1 MSKTTQPWYS
11 IRSRASTSL
20 GGQPA
25 IKAAEVL
32 IYGDIGESWSGE
44 TVAAKDFCREI
55 AALDV
60 TQLTIRINSVG
71 GSVPDGIAIYNA
83 IKRHQAD
90 TTIVIDSIA
99 YSIASLIAMA
109 GDTVEMAEN
118 ALLMIHAPWTYM
130 SGNSNDMREL
140 ADILDTYAQ
149 AMSTSY
155 AAKTGRP
162 AGEMLALLTDGE
174 DHYYTAEQALAEKFI
189 DTIIQAMPMA
199 ASLDRE
205 VLAARFKPLPNSGVA
220 IAAAAA
226 PTSKETVMLGANHP
240 AAPVPAAKTE
250 TEIQAAV
257 NAATA
262 AGAQAEAV
270 RRNEISASY
279 RGFQSRAGVAE
290 LMAAC
295 QSDTAC
301 TVQAANNKLLDHL
314 GKDTEPVASG
324 MAVMG
329 ESGRDRFIADAVNS
343 IMARGAAKD
352 EKGHVQI
359 RAGNPLKGAK
369 LAELARMCLAQ
380 ANIKVDSMD
389 QMKIV
394 AAAFT
399 QSTSDFPVLL
409 ESVMHKTL
417 QQAYAVAPDT
427 WSRFCAIGSVS
438 DFRAHNRYRVGSI
451 GNLDSLNELGE
462 FKNKTIPDGE
472 KASITAGTKGNIINI
487 SRQIIVNDDLQALV
501 TLTAMLGRAAKRSIE
516 ASVYAML
523 AENSG
528 MGPLLSDGK
537 ALFHADHGNLVTS
550 GAVPSID
557 TIEAARILMAQQL
570 DVGGNDYLDLR
581 PALWLGPMSLGG
593 KARVVNTSVYDPD
606 TANKLQRPNIVNGL
620 FRDVIDSP
628 RLTGNPWFVFADP
641 NEAPVLEVA
650 FLDGVQDPYLELQ
663 NGFDVDGARYKV
675 RLDYGVAGIDYRGAV
690 QNDGA

>member
-11 IRSRASTSL
+11 IRSRAAA
-20 GGQPA
+20 GA
-25 IKAAEVL
+25 KAVKSAEVL

-44 TVAAKDFCREI
+44 TVAAKDFVREI
-55 AALDV
+55 AALDAAQITV
-60 TQLTIRINSVG
+60 RINSFG
-71 GSVPDGIAIYNA
+71 GSVADGIAIHNS
-83 IKRHQAD
+83 IKRHPA
-90 TTIVIDSIA
+90 TTNVVIDGVA
-99 YSIASLIAMA
+99 ASIASLIAMA
-109 GDTVEMAEN
+109 GDTVEIAEN
-118 ALLMIHAPWTYM
+118 ALLMIHAPWGM
-130 SGNSNDMREL
+130 AMGNSADMRDF
-140 ADILDTYAQ
+140 ADMLDTWAQ
-149 AMSTSY
+149 AMSASY
-155 AAKTGRP
+155 AAKSGSTKE
-162 AGEMLALLTDGE
+162 EMLALLTDGE
-174 DHYYTAEQALAEKFI
+174 DHWYTAEQALAGKFVDSI
-189 DTIIQAMPMA
+189 VTAIPLA
-199 ASLDRE
+199 ASFDRSA
-205 VLAARFKPLPNSGVA
+205 VAARFKSLPGTSGGV

-226 PTSKETVMLGANHP
+226 PTSKEIAMPTEAEIK
-240 AAPVPAAKTE
+240 AAADK
-250 TEIQAAV
+250 QAAEAKQRSDAAA
-257 NAATA
+257 AATA
-262 AGAQAEAV
+262 AGAQAEGQ
-270 RRNEISASY
+270 RRNEIAASF
-279 RGFQSRAGVAE
+279 GKFHARAGVPE
-290 LMAAC
+290 LMASCQADIAC
-295 QSDTAC
+295 SALDADK
-301 TVQAANNKLLDHL
+301 KLLDHL
-314 GKDTEPVASG
+314 GKDAFPVAG
-324 MAVMG
+324 GGAIMG

-343 IMARGAAKD
+343 IMARGAARD

-409 ESVMHKTL
+409 ENVMHKTL

-487 SRQIIVNDDLQALV
+487 SRQIVINDDLQALV

-516 ASVYAML
+516 ASVYALL

-528 MGPLLSDGK
+528 AGPLLSDQK

-557 TIEAARILMAQQL
+557 TIEAARILMASQK

-620 FRDVIDSP
+620 FRDVIDTP
-628 RLTGNPWFVFADP
+628 RLTGNPWFIFADP
-641 NEAPVLEVA
+641 NEAPTLEVA

-663 NGFDVDGARYKV
+663 NGFDVDGARFKL

-690 QNDGA
+690 RNDGA

>member
-1 MSKTTQPWYS
+1 MSKKNQPWYS
-11 IRSRASTSL
+11 IRSRAPSAQ
-20 GGQPA
+20 GVQ
-25 IKAAEVL
+25 AAEVL

-44 TVAAKDFCREI
+44 TVAAKDFVREI

-83 IKRHQAD
+83 IKRHPAA
-90 TTIVIDSIA
+90 TTVVIDSLA

-118 ALLMIHAPWTYM
+118 ALLMIHAPWTYAA
-130 SGNSNDMREL
+130 GNSNDMREL
-140 ADILDTYAQ
+140 ADVLDTYAQ

-155 AAKTGRP
+155 AAKTGRSQE
-162 AGEMLALLTDGE
+162 EMLALLTDGV
-174 DHYYTAEQALAEKFI
+174 DHYYTAEQALSEKFI

-199 ASLDRE
+199 ASFDRE
-205 VLAARFKPLPNSGVA
+205 VLAARFKPLPTSGGA

-226 PTSKETVMLGANHP
+226 PTSKEQVMTEAEIK
-240 AAPVPAAKTE
+240 AAAEKQAVETKKQIDAAA
-250 TEIQAAV
+250 I
-257 NAATA
+257 
-262 AGAQAEAV
+262 AGVQAEAS
-270 RRNEISASY
+270 RRNEISASF
-279 RGFQSRAGVAE
+279 RSFQAREGVAE
-290 LMAAC
+290 LLAQC
-295 QSDTAC
+295 QADIAC
-301 TVQAANNKLLDHL
+301 TPLAADKKLLDHL
-314 GKDTEPVASG
+314 GKNVEPVAASA
-324 MAVMG
+324 AVMG

-352 EKGHVQI
+352 ENGHVQI

-380 ANIKVDSMD
+380 ANIKIDSMD

-409 ESVMHKTL
+409 ENVMHKTL

-472 KASITAGTKGNIINI
+472 KATITAGTKGNIINI

-501 TLTAMLGRAAKRSIE
+501 TLTAMLGRAAKRSVE

-528 MGPLLSDGK
+528 AGPLLADGK

-557 TIEAARILMAQQL
+557 TIEAARILMASQK

-581 PALWLGPMSLGG
+581 PALWLGPMALGG

-628 RLTGNPWFVFADP
+628 RLTGNPWFIFADP

>member
-1 MSKTTQPWYS
+1 MSKTIQPWYS
-11 IRSRASTSL
+11 IRSRASAAQ
-20 GGQPA
+20 G

-44 TVAAKDFCREI
+44 TVAAKDFVREI
-55 AALDV
+55 AALDAAQITV
-60 TQLTIRINSVG
+60 RINSFG
-71 GSVPDGIAIYNA
+71 GSVADGIAIHNS
-83 IKRHQAD
+83 IKRHPA
-90 TTIVIDSIA
+90 TTNVVIDGVA
-99 YSIASLIAMA
+99 ASIASLIAMA

-118 ALLMIHAPWTYM
+118 ALLMIHAPWGM
-130 SGNSNDMREL
+130 AMGNSADMREF
-140 ADILDTYAQ
+140 ADMLDTWAQ
-149 AMSTSY
+149 AMSSSY
-155 AAKTGRP
+155 ASKSGSTKE
-162 AGEMLALLTDGE
+162 EMLALLTDGE
-174 DHYYTAEQALAEKFI
+174 DHWYTAEQALAGKFVDSI
-189 DTIIQAMPMA
+189 VTAMPLA
-199 ASLDRE
+199 ASFDRAAI
-205 VLAARFKPLPNSGVA
+205 AARFKSLPGISGGV

-226 PTSKETVMLGANHP
+226 PTSKEIAMPTEAEIK
-240 AAPVPAAKTE
+240 AAADK
-250 TEIQAAV
+250 QAAEAKKQSDAAA
-257 NAATA
+257 AATA
-262 AGAQAEAV
+262 AGAQAEGQ
-270 RRNEISASY
+270 RRNDIAASF
-279 RGFQSRAGVAE
+279 GKFHARAGVPE

-295 QSDTAC
+295 QADIAC
-301 TVQAANNKLLDHL
+301 SALDADKKLLDHL
-314 GKDTEPVASG
+314 GKDATPVAG
-324 MAVMG
+324 GGAVMG

-343 IMARGAAKD
+343 IMARGAARD

-359 RAGNPLKGAK
+359 SAGNPLKGAK

-380 ANIKVDSMD
+380 ANIKIDSMD

-409 ESVMHKTL
+409 ENVMHKTL

-487 SRQIIVNDDLQALV
+487 SRQIVVNDDLQALV

-516 ASVYAML
+516 ASVYALL

-528 MGPLLSDGK
+528 AGPLLSDGK

-557 TIEAARILMAQQL
+557 TIEAARILMAQQK

-581 PALWLGPMSLGG
+581 PALWIGPMSLGG

-620 FRDVIDSP
+620 FRDVIDTP
-628 RLTGNPWFVFADP
+628 RLSGNPWFIFADP
-641 NEAPVLEVA
+641 NEAPTLEVA